1 MNASLIGAE
10 SVELLS
16 KITGQKLSQRDITP
30 PVIFLAALVTL
41 LLGVMLADGTV
52 AEEEKQKLLSTLYR
66 FSNSDTDVRR
76 LTHRM
81 IKGVHEN
88 KVYAK
93 TNSWQTLTAPL
104 SESERLLLLAFGYEM
119 SASDGQID
127 IREQGYLQL
136 IANHLDIDIRYQTV
150 LEAVCSGNKIIDPV
164 ALAQVKSLLDPARFH
179 ELDTVFV
186 KAASDILAT
195 LPANTEQ
202 KATQHQLA
210 SAYKQLENFKK
221 SRQQLENYAYEIL
234 QIVQACV
241 NRDFLPD
248 SLIKEVQNLSNK
260 LKNKCFRI
268 AVVGEFSQGKST
280 LLNALVREE
289 IQPTRAIPCSGTI
302 TVLRHGAKKRVIC
315 CYKDGRKE
323 EIPLDQYKA
332 KAAIPK
338 EEAQEHRSEQI
349 ARSELN
355 EIIFEHPDLDLCR
368 NGVEIIDS
376 PGLNE
381 NPERTTITKRL
392 LSNTDAAI
400 FLTNAMRLLPEKEK
414 ELIHDVRTQLNGG
427 KENEPAENLF
437 MVVNFMDLLDEEE
450 DRQDVIQRLESFVKK
465 ENLLVPSKN
474 RIHYISAK
482 AAIKAI
488 VKGSEDEYQKAF
500 QTFTQALEEF
510 LTIERGAIEI
520 RQSVKETKRLIQ
532 ASLDG
537 LHQAEDVLEGKIKL
551 SESEKSKI
559 WEKIGEISGRD
570 VKIRFIAEQQRQ
582 QVLEQAKES
591 GNECLQGLS
600 DRMKEKSKSWSSEH
614 SPVWSRNQLIQDYI
628 NQFMRGLSKE
638 IDEWGN
644 NQLQNIILK
653 QNMAILDAE
662 MYSEIDVIKG
672 NIKSI
677 DQQIKTNLSEQLDLK
692 ISGIKDDFTGAVSL
706 FGGMGI
712 GGTLATVLILFSPLG
727 LVSSLLASVGAA
739 VAGALGLG
747 IIDFD
752 GINNQIKLKI
762 VEMGLQ
768 NFYDSIDKV
777 VEKLEEII
785 NSVFAAKVESVS
797 QIVAEAISLYENLL
811 EQQEKADQETIEQRQ
826 AEKALIVQKR
836 QELKQVQQNLEAIAT
851 Q

>member
-1 MNASLIGAE
+1 MNTSLIGDE

-16 KITGQKLSQRDITP
+16 QITGQKLSQRDITP

-66 FSNSDTDVRR
+66 FSNPDTDVRR
-76 LTHRM
+76 LTHLM
-81 IKGVHEN
+81 IKGVREN
-88 KVYAK
+88 KKYAK

-104 SESERLLLLAFGYEM
+104 SEPERLLLLSFGYEM

-127 IREQGYLQL
+127 AREQKYLHLIGNQL
-136 IANHLDIDIRYQTV
+136 KIDIRYQTI

-164 ALAQVKSLLDPARFH
+164 ALDQVKSLLDPARFH

-202 KATQHQLA
+202 KATQQQP
-210 SAYKQLENFKK
+210 STVYKQLSEFQKY
-221 SRQQLENYAYEIL
+221 RQQIENYCYQIL
-234 QIVQACV
+234 QIVKVGAS
-241 NRDFLPD
+241 RDLLPDFLET
-248 SLIKEVQNLSNK
+248 EVENLSNK
-260 LKNKCFRI
+260 LQNKCFRL

-302 TVLRHGAKKRVIC
+302 TVLRYGSKKRVIC

-332 KAAIPK
+332 KAAIPR

-437 MVVNFMDLLDEEE
+437 IVVNFMDLLDEEE
-450 DRQDVIQRLESFVKK
+450 DRQDVIQRLESFVKQA
-465 ENLLVPSKN
+465 NLLVSREN

-482 AAIKAI
+482 SAIKAI
-488 VKGSEDEYQKAF
+488 VKESEDEYQKAF
-500 QTFTQALEEF
+500 QTFSQSLEEF

-520 RQSVKETKRLIQ
+520 RQSVKEIKRLIQ
-532 ASLDG
+532 AILDG
-537 LHQAEDVLEGKIKL
+537 LHQAEDVLEGKIKV
-551 SESEKSKI
+551 SESEKLKI

-582 QVLEQAKES
+582 QVFEQAKES
-591 GNECLQGLS
+591 WNEWLKGLS
-600 DRMKEKSKSWSSEH
+600 DRMKQKSQKWSSEH

-628 NQFMRGLSKE
+628 NQFVQDLSKE
-638 IDEWGN
+638 IDEWAN
-644 NQLQNIILK
+644 TELQDRILE
-653 QNMAILDAE
+653 QNMASLNTKIYLELDAIQANFE
-662 MYSEIDVIKG
+662 
-672 NIKSI
+672 SI
-677 DQQIKTNLSEQLDLK
+677 DQRIKTNLSEQLNFN

-712 GGTLATVLILFSPLG
+712 GGTLAAVLILFSPLG
-727 LVSSLLASVGAA
+727 LISSVLASVGAA
-739 VAGALGLG
+739 LAGTLGLG

-762 VEMGLQ
+762 IEMELQ

-777 VEKLEEII
+777 LEKLEEII
-785 NSVFAAKVESVS
+785 NSVFAAKIESVS
-797 QIVAEAISLYENLL
+797 RIIADAISLYENLL
-811 EQQEKADQETIEQRQ
+811 EQQEKAEQETIEQRQ
-826 AEKALIVQKR
+826 AEKAWIVEKR
-836 QELKQVQQNLEAIAT
+836 QELKQVQQNLEAIVN
-851 Q
+851 